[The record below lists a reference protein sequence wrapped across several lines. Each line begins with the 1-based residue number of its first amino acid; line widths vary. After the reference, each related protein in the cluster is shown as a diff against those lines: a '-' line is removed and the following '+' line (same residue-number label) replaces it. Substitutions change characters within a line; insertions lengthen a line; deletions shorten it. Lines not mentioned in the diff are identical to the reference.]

1 MGEVITTF
9 KVMPDGLEID
19 LDGLKE
25 TIKKDVGV
33 IVKVHDLREQPIA
46 FGLKALLV
54 MVTIP
59 EQEGVLEKVENALEA
74 IEGVS
79 QVDTVDVR
87 RAL

>member
-25 TIKKDVGV
+25 TIKKDVGA
-33 IVKVHDLREQPIA
+33 IVKVHDIGEQPIA

-59 EQEGVLEKVENALEA
+59 EQEGILDKVENALGA

-79 QVDTVDVR
+79 QVDTVDAR

>member
-9 KVMPDGLEID
+9 KVMPDGLDID
-19 LDGLKE
+19 LNGLKT
-25 TIKKDVGV
+25 TIKKDVGA
-33 IVKVHDLREQPIA
+33 IVEVHDIGEQPIA

-59 EQEGVLEKVENALEA
+59 EQEGILEKVETALGA

-79 QVDTVDVR
+79 QVDTVDAR